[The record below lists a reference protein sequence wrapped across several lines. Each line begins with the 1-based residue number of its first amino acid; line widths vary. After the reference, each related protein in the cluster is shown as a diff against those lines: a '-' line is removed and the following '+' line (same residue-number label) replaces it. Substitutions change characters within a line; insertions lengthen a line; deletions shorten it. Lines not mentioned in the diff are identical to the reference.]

1 MTSFS
6 LFTLSFNHVPTLE
19 QEHFFAQKFVKM
31 LSRKERKRLTA
42 TRAYAHGSQLRL
54 SPLAPASALPLL
66 THPAYTRIQMRCP
79 TAMPR
84 AARRAPQW
92 SLWPTALYVHSK
104 GINIRRRRTRRVAR
118 VFVESDGSR
127 KMEQARRVCTMSM

>member
-31 LSRKERKRLTA
+31 LSRKERTRLTA

-54 SPLAPASALPLL
+54 SPLAPASALPL

-84 AARRAPQW
+84 ASMGHRTLRTLQRNKYPKKTDSSRR
-92 SLWPTALYVHSK
+92 
-104 GINIRRRRTRRVAR
+104 
-118 VFVESDGSR
+118 SR
-127 KMEQARRVCTMSM
+127 ICRE

>member
-19 QEHFFAQKFVKM
+19 QEHFFAKKFVKM

-54 SPLAPASALPLL
+54 SPLAPASALPL

-79 TAMPR
+79 AAMPR
-84 AARRAPQW
+84 SSMVALAHRTLRTLQRNKYPKKTDSSRR
-92 SLWPTALYVHSK
+92 
-104 GINIRRRRTRRVAR
+104 
-118 VFVESDGSR
+118 SR
-127 KMEQARRVCTMSM
+127 ICRE

>member
-31 LSRKERKRLTA
+31 LSRKERTRLTA

-54 SPLAPASALPLL
+54 SPLAPASALPL

-79 TAMPR
+79 
-84 AARRAPQW
+84 ARLNGRSAHRTLRTLQRNKYPKTETD
-92 SLWPTALYVHSK
+92 SS
-104 GINIRRRRTRRVAR
+104 RR
-118 VFVESDGSR
+118 SR
-127 KMEQARRVCTMSM
+127 ICRE